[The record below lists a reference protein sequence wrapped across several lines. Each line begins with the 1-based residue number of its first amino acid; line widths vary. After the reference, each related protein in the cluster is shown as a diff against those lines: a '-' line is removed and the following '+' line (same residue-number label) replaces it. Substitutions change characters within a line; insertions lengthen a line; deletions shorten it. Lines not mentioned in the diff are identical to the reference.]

1 LEKIASFFKFE
12 ENNTDMGTEIVA
24 GITTFLAMSY
34 IIFVNPSILAQ
45 SGMPHQAVF
54 LATIFASAI
63 STLAIGLIANV
74 PYALGPGMGLNA
86 FFTYTVVFSLGF
98 TWQEA
103 LSMVFICG
111 LINILITVTKIRKL
125 LIIAIPETIQNAIS
139 AGIGIFIGYL
149 GIKNIGLLQF
159 TSDASNI
166 VSVNGGSPAAE
177 SFPGGITNV
186 VSTGGIL
193 PELVNFTD
201 PAVILGLVGL
211 FITITL
217 IIRKVRGAILIGI
230 ITTTLLFIVFGLTD
244 LSAIDFSQNSLG
256 SAFEDLGVTFGTI
269 FTAEGLPALFG
280 DPARLPLVLM
290 TIFAFSLADV
300 FDTVGTFIGTGR
312 QTGIFTEEDIKKL
325 EDGSGFDSKMD
336 KAMFGDSI
344 GTVIGAIFGTSNT
357 TTFVESAAGI
367 GAGGRTGMTSVST
380 AISFIFAMFLSPII
394 GIVPP
399 EATAPALIIVGIM
412 MLSSLADI
420 DWKRF
425 EVAVPAFFA
434 SIFMGLSYSI
444 SNGIAA
450 GFITYGLVKVVTGK
464 AKDVHPII
472 WVSIGLFILNYIVM
486 AIL

>member
-1 LEKIASFFKFE
+1 MNTISKFFRFK
-12 ENNTDMGTEIVA
+12 ENNTNLSTEITA
-24 GITTFLAMSY
+24 GVTTFLAMSY
-34 IIFVNPSILAQ
+34 IIFVNPAILEL
-45 SGMPHQAVF
+45 SGMPNQAVF

-111 LINILITVTKIRKL
+111 LINVLITLTSIRRM
-125 LIIAIPETIQNAIS
+125 LILAIPSTLQNAIS
-139 AGIGIFIGYL
+139 AGIGVFIGYL
-149 GIKNIGLLQF
+149 GIKNLGLLQF

-166 VSVNGGSPAAE
+166 ISVNGGDPTAE
-177 SFPGGITNV
+177 TFAGGVTNV

-193 PELVNFTD
+193 PELVDFTD
-201 PAVILGLVGL
+201 SGVLIGLVGL
-211 FITITL
+211 LLTIVL
-217 IIRKVRGAILIGI
+217 LLKNVRGAILVGI
-230 ITTTLLFIVFGLTD
+230 VLTTLLSILFGVTD
-244 LSAIDFSQNSLG
+244 LSAIDFSENSLG
-256 SAFEDLGVTFGTI
+256 SAFADLGVTFGAI
-269 FTAEGLPALFG
+269 FTSEGLPSLFG
-280 DPARLPLVLM
+280 DVTRLPVVIM

-312 QTGIFTEEDIKKL
+312 QTGIFTDEDMKALEE
-325 EDGSGFDSKMD
+325 STGFDTKME
-336 KAMFGDSI
+336 KALFGDSI
-344 GTVIGAIFGTSNT
+344 GTIFGAVLGTSNT

-380 AISFIFAMFLSPII
+380 AICFVLAMFLAPVIS
-394 GIVPP
+394 IVPP
-399 EATAPALIIVGIM
+399 QATAPALIIVGIL
-412 MLSSLADI
+412 MLSSLNNI
-420 DWKRF
+420 DWNNF

-434 SIFMGLSYSI
+434 SIFMGLVYSV

-450 GFITYGLVKVVTGK
+450 GFITYGLISLVTGK
-464 AKDVHPII
+464 AKKVHPILWI
-472 WVSIGLFILNYIVM
+472 SMGLFILNYIVM

>member
-1 LEKIASFFKFE
+1 M
-12 ENNTDMGTEIVA
+12 TA

-34 IIFVNPSILAQ
+34 IIFVNPAILEL
-45 SGMPHQAVF
+45 SGMPNQAVF

-111 LINILITVTKIRKL
+111 LINVLITLTSIRRM
-125 LIIAIPETIQNAIS
+125 LILAIPSTLQNAIS
-139 AGIGIFIGYL
+139 AGIGVFIGYL
-149 GIKNIGLLQF
+149 GIKNLGLLQF

-166 VSVNGGSPAAE
+166 VSVNGGDPTAGTFA
-177 SFPGGITNV
+177 GGVTNV

-193 PELVNFTD
+193 PELVDFTD
-201 PAVILGLVGL
+201 PGVLIGLVGL
-211 FITITL
+211 LLTIIL
-217 IIRKVRGAILIGI
+217 LLKNVRGAILVGI
-230 ITTTLLFIVFGLTD
+230 VLTTGLSILFGVTD
-244 LSAIDFSQNSLG
+244 LSAIDFSENSLG
-256 SAFEDLGVTFGTI
+256 SAFADLGVTFGAI
-269 FTAEGLPALFG
+269 FTAEGLPSLFG
-280 DPARLPLVLM
+280 DVTKLPVVIM

-312 QTGIFTEEDIKKL
+312 QTGIFTDEDMKALEE
-325 EDGSGFDSKMD
+325 STGFDTKME
-336 KAMFGDSI
+336 KALFGDSI
-344 GTVIGAIFGTSNT
+344 GTIFGAILGTSNT

-380 AISFIFAMFLSPII
+380 AICFVLAMFLAPVIS
-394 GIVPP
+394 IVPP
-399 EATAPALIIVGIM
+399 QATAPALIIVGIL
-412 MLSSLADI
+412 MLSSLNNI
-420 DWKRF
+420 DWNNF

-434 SIFMGLSYSI
+434 SIFMGLVYSI

-450 GFITYGLVKVVTGK
+450 GFIAYGLISLLTGK
-464 AKDVHPII
+464 AKKVHPILWI
-472 WVSIGLFILNYIVM
+472 SMGLFILNYLVM